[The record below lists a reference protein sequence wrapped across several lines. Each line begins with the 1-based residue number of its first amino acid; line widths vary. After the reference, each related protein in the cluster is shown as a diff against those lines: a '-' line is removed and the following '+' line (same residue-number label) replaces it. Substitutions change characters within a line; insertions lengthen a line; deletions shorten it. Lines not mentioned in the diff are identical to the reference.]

1 MKVCVM
7 GSIYR
12 DGVSSKTN
20 KPYKAYITH
29 VVYEENG
36 EKRVREL
43 FIPPELI
50 GGVAPQY
57 GDVMELDFGIGGF
70 LISARYLLNEK
81 CKIETFSVGAKTN

>member
-29 VVYEENG
+29 VVYEEGND
-36 EKRVREL
+36 KRVREV
-43 FIPPELI
+43 FINPELI

-57 GDVMELDFGIGGF
+57 GDVMDLDFGFGGF
-70 LISARYLLNEK
+70 LNSAKYLLNEK
-81 CKIETFSVGAKTN
+81 CKLESFSVGANKN